1 MKTPLLTDFDYKV
14 ATIFLI
20 LNNIVPSL
28 YKDIINDYVD
38 NEDKF
43 LTRVFNILYG
53 SDDNCPTE
61 LINASKQVFKEQ
73 LNDIKTFVQS
83 INNKSLLNENKTNNN
98 EEENT
103 ANNTNNLIVQTTRPY
118 SDNKYE
124 HVNHPN
130 HYNNYS
136 IEVIDMMKAIW
147 GTDNLI
153 TFCEM
158 NAFKYRMRLG
168 TKPNN
173 SIEQDINKEKW
184 YLNKA
189 KELKEKYITN
199 II

>member
-1 MKTPLLTDFDYKV
+1 MKIPTDFEYKV
-14 ATIFLI
+14 ATFFLI

-28 YKDIINDYVD
+28 YNGLVNDYVD

-43 LTRVFNILYG
+43 LTRVFNTLYG
-53 SDDNCPTE
+53 SDNNCSTE
-61 LINASKQVFKEQ
+61 FINASKQVFKEQ

-83 INNKSLLNENKTNNN
+83 INNKSLLNENKTNNK

-103 ANNTNNLIVQTTRPY
+103 ANNTNNLID
-118 SDNKYE
+118 SGNKYE

-189 KELKEKYITN
+189 KELKENSLPDFI
-199 II
+199 